1 MRQDEEMIRGTV
13 QTVVYQNPENGYAV
27 LRLHTED
34 GQQITVVG
42 TVPMTVPGERL
53 IVTGKWGYHAS
64 HGRQFEAEFL
74 ERLMPETG
82 HEIFSYLASG
92 AVKGI
97 GEKQRRRSCGCL
109 ASVRWRCSKATP
121 SSSARSPAFPAA
133 RRWRSARASAVRRVS
148 ADSLNF

>member
-1 MRQDEEMIRGTV
+1 MIRGTV

-97 GEKQRRRSCGCL
+97 GEKTAEKKMCIRDRSETFTIRTTDACARSRRRK
-109 ASVRWRCSKATP
+109 ARTSV
-121 SSSARSPAFPAA
+121 
-133 RRWRSARASAVRRVS
+133 
-148 ADSLNF
+148 

>member
-53 IVTGKWGYHAS
+53 IVTGNGAITQAMAAS
-64 HGRQFEAEFL
+64 L
-74 ERLMPETG
+74 
-82 HEIFSYLASG
+82 
-92 AVKGI
+92 
-97 GEKQRRRSCGCL
+97 RRS
-109 ASVRWRCSKATP
+109 
-121 SSSARSPAFPAA
+121 SSNA
-133 RRWRSARASAVRRVS
+133 
-148 ADSLNF
+148 